1 MALLSGDMRE
11 LAQEIAGRAE
21 YVELT
26 NDPRFT
32 AAFTEAVL
40 MP

>member
-1 MALLSGDMRE
+1 MRD
-11 LAQEIAGRAE
+11 LAREVAARAE

-32 AAFTEAVL
+32 IEFTEAMML
-40 MP
+40 P

>member
-11 LAQEIAGRAE
+11 VAQKIARQAA

-32 AAFTEAVL
+32 AAFTDAVL